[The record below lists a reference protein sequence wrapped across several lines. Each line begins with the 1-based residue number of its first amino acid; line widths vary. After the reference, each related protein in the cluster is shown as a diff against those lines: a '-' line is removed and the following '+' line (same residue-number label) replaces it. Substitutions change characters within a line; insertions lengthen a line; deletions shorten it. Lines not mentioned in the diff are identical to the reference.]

1 MHLLDTD
8 VISDFRKPR
17 PHPKLIAWSQA
28 VGWSDLSSSAV
39 TLAEIERGA
48 EIAGRSDPQQ
58 GRAILN
64 WLDRL
69 LSAHGTVVLPLY
81 IDAGRIWGRM
91 TATPALRHFLLA
103 DPRQS
108 PAKQKTGAD
117 LMIASIAIAS
127 GRYLV
132 TGNTSHMAE
141 IHGSFPIPGIYDP
154 FRDEWSVKPSSGP
167 NC

>member
-1 MHLLDTD
+1 MYLLDTD
-8 VISDFRKPR
+8 VISGFRKPK

-28 VGWSDLSSSAV
+28 VGWSNLSISAITV
-39 TLAEIERGA
+39 AEIERGA
-48 EIAGRSDPQQ
+48 VIAGRSDPAHE
-58 GRAILN
+58 RAILD

-69 LSAHGTVVLPLY
+69 LSARGAVVLPLDT
-81 IDAGRIWGRM
+81 DAGRIWGRM

-141 IHGSFPIPGIYDP
+141 IHGLFPLPGIYDP
-154 FRDEWSVKPSSGP
+154 FRGEWSVRPSSDPG
-167 NC
+167 C